1 MSETFPHSPMH
12 RPAHPPQPREKS
24 GADAEERVVR
34 LVMAGIARHD
44 TPPGHRLVER
54 ELSEAA
60 NASRQS
66 VRKALL
72 RLSRAGLVDLTPNRG
87 ATVTQCSPETTRE
100 IMQARIINEGA
111 ALRMLAGRMDDAGSD
126 RLMDLLRREA
136 AAYDEG
142 QVTEARHVSRQFHI
156 AFTEL
161 AGNATIARFMRE
173 LIDCQPLL
181 AASAHGRPSSFSGV
195 IAHTK
200 TLAALQQGDGPAAE
214 AANTELLRALERE
227 FLREMQDPGPTGPT

>member
-1 MSETFPHSPMH
+1 MFETLPETPIPDACVGSDT
-12 RPAHPPQPREKS
+12 PAKS
-24 GADAEERVVR
+24 GTEAEERVVR
-34 LVMAGIARHD
+34 LVMGGIHRHQ

-54 ELSEAA
+54 ELAA
-60 NASRQS
+60 GAQANRQA
-66 VRKALL
+66 VRNALL
-72 RLSRAGLVDLTPNRG
+72 RLAQAGLVELTPNRG
-87 ATVTQCSPETTRE
+87 ATVTQCSPEKTRE

-111 ALRMLAGRMDDAGSD
+111 ALRLLAERLTPAGSD
-126 RLMDLLRREA
+126 RLMAILRQEA

-142 QVTEARHVSRQFHI
+142 LVAEARHFSREFHI
-156 AFTEL
+156 ACTEL

-181 AASAHGRPSSFSGV
+181 GAASGPRPSFFSGV

-214 AANTELLRALERE
+214 AANTELLRQLERE
-227 FLREMQDPGPTGPT
+227 FLREASGA